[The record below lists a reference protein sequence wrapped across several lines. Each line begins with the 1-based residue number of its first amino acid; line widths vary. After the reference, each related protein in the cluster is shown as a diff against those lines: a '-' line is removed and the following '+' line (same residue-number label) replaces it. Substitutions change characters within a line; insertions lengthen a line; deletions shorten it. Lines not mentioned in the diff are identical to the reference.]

1 MGLLL
6 SLPPW
11 SNSGTW
17 GVWKRSKS
25 IIYHPF
31 NGIPI
36 PGSTVRLAFLFSP
49 TWRQDVEFKFGSCK
63 SYSRCGFNSN
73 LQKPLP
79 ITSSTRNGWYI
90 LRAIPNQKGLWQR
103 YFDTSI
109 PNAVWLAMVVVV
121 VGCWLFV
128 VCCCCC
134 WELSPCYRLM
144 GILGI

>member
-6 SLPPW
+6 FLLL
-11 SNSGTW
+11 GAILGH
-17 GVWKRSKS
+17 GVSENGPKASY
-25 IIYHPF
+25 IIL
-31 NGIPI
+31 
-36 PGSTVRLAFLFSP
+36 STGYQYQGPLRLAFLFSP

-90 LRAIPNQKGLWQR
+90 LRTIPNQKGLWQR

-109 PNAVWLAMVVVV
+109 PNAV
-121 VGCWLFV
+121 
-128 VCCCCC
+128 
-134 WELSPCYRLM
+134 
-144 GILGI
+144 